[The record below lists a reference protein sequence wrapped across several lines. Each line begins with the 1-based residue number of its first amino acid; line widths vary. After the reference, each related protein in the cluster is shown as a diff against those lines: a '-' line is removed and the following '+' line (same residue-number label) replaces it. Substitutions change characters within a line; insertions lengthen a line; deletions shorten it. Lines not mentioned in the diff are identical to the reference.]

1 MTKKKRKKTFYANR
15 LKKFITRDNEPNQ
28 QRMISGCFAVEEH
41 DADKEIFELNE
52 IVLKEG
58 FESINLGP
66 NLTEEYQEK
75 LGRLVN
81 EFNDLLHQI
90 LELPDTTPDQA
101 DTGSTCDQQTTPT
114 AIYYGT

>member
-1 MTKKKRKKTFYANR
+1 
-15 LKKFITRDNEPNQ
+15 
-28 QRMISGCFAVEEH
+28 MISGCFAVEEH
-41 DADKEIFELNE
+41 DADKEIFKLNE

-81 EFNDLLHQI
+81 EFNDL
-90 LELPDTTPDQA
+90 ELPDTTPNQA
-101 DTGSTCDQQTTPT
+101 DTGSTCHQQTIPTP
-114 AIYYGT
+114 IYYGT

>member
-1 MTKKKRKKTFYANR
+1 
-15 LKKFITRDNEPNQ
+15 
-28 QRMISGCFAVEEH
+28 MISGCFAVEEH
-41 DADKEIFELNE
+41 DADKEIFKLNE

-81 EFNDLLHQI
+81 EFNDSTIWNYLIQHQI
-90 LELPDTTPDQA
+90 KLTPEVPVTSKPYQLPYTTGHDLKKAVQEML
-101 DTGSTCDQQTTPT
+101 TLVS
-114 AIYYGT
+114 